1 MSKQRST
8 VAWISAA
15 LLRWFRTAARP
26 MAWRETR
33 DPYRIWVSEI
43 MLQQTRVETVAPYYD
58 RFLLKFP
65 DVETLA
71 RAPLD
76 AVLKAWEGLGY
87 Y

>member
-1 MSKQRST
+1 MKRGDIEDGRT
-8 VAWISAA
+8 TAWISAA

-58 RFLLKFP
+58 RFLLRFP
-65 DVETLA
+65 DIRSLA
-71 RAPLD
+71 RP
-76 AVLKAWEGLGY
+76 
-87 Y
+87 